1 MEIINVMQGTPEWHA
16 HRAGFNNAS
25 DVASMM
31 DESKFKSRSE
41 FVIDRAT
48 GIKKEVDAA
57 TQSRFEEG
65 HRTEA
70 LARPLAE
77 RIIGEDLFPVVGVN
91 GRLSASFDGLTMDEM
106 TGFEHKLLNDEIRA
120 VLSGAEDD
128 NEYIVHDSQTGREL
142 PLIYRLQMQQQC
154 MVSGA
159 THILFGATRWEGE
172 TCVEQ
177 RWCWYESDFELAADI
192 ERGWAQ
198 FERDVAEFK
207 PVEVKAEAVGKT
219 IAALP
224 SLSIQLVGEVK
235 NSNLALYKST
245 ALDFVRSINT
255 DLQTDQHFA
264 DAENVIKFCDKAEK
278 ELEVVKKAA
287 LGQTAS
293 IDELFRTVDDLK
305 DAMRAKRLELEK
317 LVKARK
323 ESIRV
328 EIVAAANVALGEFAK
343 EQSSRLAGR
352 ISPPATRAN
361 FAEAIKGKKTISG
374 LREGIDA
381 EMARAKIE
389 LVSATDKLLLSLA
402 AFDAAV
408 GGYDF
413 LFRDLQMLVQKDAEA
428 VTAIVAQRISEHKQA
443 EEAKRKAEQERIER
457 ETRERIEREER
468 EKIAAEE
475 RAKAQAE
482 VKAESPKAVE
492 AKAPTM
498 TEQEYDGRP
507 PKAKPVEF
515 SKRIQ
520 PSDDQII
527 SAIATH
533 FNVDAPTVV
542 CWLFNI
548 DFAALE
554 SQKESA

>member
-1 MEIINVMQGTPEWHA
+1 MQIINVMQGTPEWHQ
-16 HRAGFNNAS
+16 HRHGMNNAS
-25 DVASMM
+25 EASAVMN
-31 DESKFKSRSE
+31 ESKYTTRTE
-41 FVIDRAT
+41 LVQRRAT
-48 GIKKEVDAA
+48 GIEPEVSPQTRALFDRGHKAEAA
-57 TQSRFEEG
+57 
-65 HRTEA
+65 
-70 LARPLAE
+70 ARKYVE
-77 RIIGEDLFPVVGVN
+77 QMIGEELFPTVGVSDEYPN
-91 GRLSASFDGLTMDEM
+91 MSASFDGITMDDS
-106 TGFEHKLLNDEIRA
+106 TLFECKLWNESLAAQVRA
-120 VLSGAEDD
+120 G
-128 NEYIVHDSQTGREL
+128 EL
-142 PLIYRLQMQQQC
+142 EPHYYWQLEHQL

-159 THILFGATRWEGE
+159 ERVIFAVSNEDATQIE
-172 TCVEQ
+172 TMEYRPVAG
-177 RWCWYESDFELAADI
+177 RFTALLTA
-192 ERGWAQ
+192 WAQ

-207 PVEVKAEAVGKT
+207 PAEVKAEAVGKT

-235 NSNLALYKST
+235 NSNLALYKAT

-343 EQSSRLAGR
+343 EQQSRLSGR
-352 ISPPATRAN
+352 VLAPATRAN

-389 LVSATDKLLLSLA
+389 LVSGADKLLLSLA

-408 GGYDF
+408 GDYDF
-413 LFRDLQMLVQKDAEA
+413 LFRDLQTLVQQGAEA
-428 VTAIVAQRISEHKQA
+428 VTAIVRKRIDDHKQA
-443 EEAKRKAEQERIER
+443 EEVKRKAEQERIER
-457 ETRERIEREER
+457 ETRERVEREER

-482 VKAESPKAVE
+482 
-492 AKAPTM
+492 AKAQAVIQTTAFAKHDPKLPEK
-498 TEQEYDGRP
+498 TEQTASANT
-507 PKAKPVEF
+507 AKKKVA
-515 SKRIQ
+515 R

-527 SAIATH
+527 GVLATM
-533 FNVDAPTVV
+533 FGADAKEVIG
-542 CWLFNI
+542 WLFDI